1 MDLGTFSISLA
12 VKDLHAARTFY
23 EAIGFSLM
31 DGDEQSWV
39 MLQNGSAKIGL
50 FQDMFEAN
58 VVTFNPPDARVI
70 ESAVVAAGYKP
81 MSSTEGDAGPTHF
94 LVLDPDGNT
103 VMFDQH
109 TD

>member
-39 MLQNGSAKIGL
+39 MLQNGSR
-50 FQDMFEAN
+50 QDRP
-58 VVTFNPPDARVI
+58 VPGHVRDQCRHVQ
-70 ESAVVAAGYKP
+70 
-81 MSSTEGDAGPTHF
+81 STRR
-94 LVLDPDGNT
+94 
-103 VMFDQH
+103 
-109 TD
+109 

>member
-12 VKDLHAARTFY
+12 VKDLSVARTFY
-23 EAIGFSLM
+23 ETLGFSLV

-39 MLQNGSAKIGL
+39 MLQSGGAKVGL
-50 FQDMFEAN
+50 FQDMFESN
-58 VVTFNPPDARVI
+58 ILTFNPPNVREVERATI
-70 ESAVVAAGYKP
+70 AAGYEP
-81 MSSTEGDAGPTHF
+81 ISTTEGDTGPAHF
-94 LVLDPDGNT
+94 IILDPDGNT